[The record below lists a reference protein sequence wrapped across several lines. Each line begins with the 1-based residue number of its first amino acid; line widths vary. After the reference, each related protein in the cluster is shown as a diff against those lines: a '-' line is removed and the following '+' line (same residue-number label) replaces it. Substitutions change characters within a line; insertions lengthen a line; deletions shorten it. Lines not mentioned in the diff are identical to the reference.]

1 MFIKFIIGGSRKVE
15 QQICTDA
22 NSWQI
27 EI

>member
-27 EI
+27 